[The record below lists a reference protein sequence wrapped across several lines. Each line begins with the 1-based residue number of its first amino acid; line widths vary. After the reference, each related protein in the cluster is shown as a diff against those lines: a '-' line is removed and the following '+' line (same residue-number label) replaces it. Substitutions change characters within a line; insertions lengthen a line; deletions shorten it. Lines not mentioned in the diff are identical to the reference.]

1 MLGTIIGAIILGT
14 ILGVLARII
23 LPGDQKIPWW
33 LTIGVGIVAA
43 LLGGFIYEWAGGT
56 NTPGIDWI
64 RFLVQLGVA
73 LVATFL
79 VAGFWAKRGGKVS
92 T

>member
-1 MLGTIIGAIILGT
+1 MLGTIIGALILGT

-33 LTIGVGIVAA
+33 LTIATGIIAA
-43 LLGGFIYEWAGGT
+43 LLGGFIYEWLGGADT
-56 NTPGIDWI
+56 KGIDWI
-64 RFLVQLGVA
+64 RFFVQLGVA

-79 VAGFWAKRGGKVS
+79 VAGLWARRGGRVAS
-92 T
+92 